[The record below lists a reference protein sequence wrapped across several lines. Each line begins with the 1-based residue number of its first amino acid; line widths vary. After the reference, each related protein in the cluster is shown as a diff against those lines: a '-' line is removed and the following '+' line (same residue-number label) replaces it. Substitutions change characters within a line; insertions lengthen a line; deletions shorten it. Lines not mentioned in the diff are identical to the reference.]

1 MKHTSLFILSLCI
14 LVGVMTLP
22 GHGASNI
29 GYKEFKL
36 GQTFDEVKGILN
48 SQYSGNKVKYL
59 SSGDIELD
67 ITSDGMVTAA
77 LYFNHVKVL
86 YKIHVALKYA
96 EISKVKSRLVE
107 SYGQPNDFLNEEYYD
122 ADKRFLVARWFFD
135 KQYRIILWESYYCR
149 NQVMLPCVVEVQY
162 LDQKGKEAKELYERK
177 QKEEEQLKKD
187 KKTYDG
193 F

>member
-1 MKHTSLFILSLCI
+1 MKYPSLLILSLCI
-14 LVGVMTLP
+14 LVGAMSLP
-22 GHGASNI
+22 GRGASSI

-36 GQTFDEVKGILN
+36 GQTFDEVKGILT
-48 SQYSGNKVKYL
+48 SQYSGNRVKYL

-86 YKIHVALKYA
+86 YKINVALKYG

-107 SYGQPNDFLNEEYYD
+107 SYGQPNDFINEEYYD
-122 ADKRFLVARWFFD
+122 SDKRFLVARWFFD
-135 KQYRIILWESYYCR
+135 RQYRVMLWEGYYCR
-149 NQVMLPCVVEVQY
+149 NQVMIPCVVEVHY
-162 LDQKGKEAKELYERK
+162 LDIRGKEAKELHERK
-177 QKEEEQLKKD
+177 VKEEEQLQKD

>member
-1 MKHTSLFILSLCI
+1 MKHPIMFFLFLFII
-14 LVGVMTLP
+14 LGTIAGADLN
-22 GHGASNI
+22 ASNI

-36 GQTFDEVKGILN
+36 GQTMDEVKRTL
-48 SQYSGNKVKYL
+48 STQYSGNRVKYL
-59 SSGDIELD
+59 TGGDIELEVS
-67 ITSDGMVTAA
+67 SDGMVNAR

-86 YKIHVALKYA
+86 YKINVSIKYG

-107 SYGQPNDFLNEEYYD
+107 SYGQPNDFINEEYYD

-135 KQYRIILWESYYCR
+135 KQYKVMLWEGYYCR
-149 NQVMLPCVVEVQY
+149 NKVMIPCVIEVNY
-162 LDQKGKEAKELYERK
+162 LDVKGKEAKELHERSV
-177 QKEEEQLKKD
+177 KEEEQHQKD